1 MTLRSKPSLD
11 DYRLPITPD
20 GAVEFA
26 PDPATGEEQVDF
38 RKSSLDRM
46 ARDAIELAEP
56 SHTADPERVDTRRME
71 FGGTV
76 IEAAATPTPEQKVD
90 PIDLTRPETILAHGQ
105 WIVRGFR
112 QVELDNAERGDNKK
126 AA

>member
-1 MTLRSKPSLD
+1 M
-11 DYRLPITPD
+11 
-20 GAVEFA
+20 
-26 PDPATGEEQVDF
+26 TGEEQVDF

-71 FGGTV
+71 FGGSV
-76 IEAAATPTPEQKVD
+76 IGAAATSTPEQQLN
-90 PIDLTRPETILAHGQ
+90 PLDLTRPETILAHGQ

-112 QVELDNAERGDNKK
+112 QVELDNARRDDSQK